1 MKNVISSTE
10 GLRQLAHTL
19 PESRS
24 LLAEFCGVHEF
35 AVARWFKGQ
44 HLPNG
49 LTQIKLR
56 VFLTLNGYRLRE
68 FEALNQTVQNFAKSL
83 AFGVIDA
90 KEAQTALGYE
100 QMNGVYNVALRGGSM
115 LPDRRYRLEK
125 LVENAAVSLHDK
137 ELQWQ
142 ERITALLPDPP
153 APATHDLVAALH
165 RTVDAALGSDPVQ
178 RLVADVDKAF
188 GDVRAQPRTEPDE
201 DVISTPSHNQQLVSP
216 TVKLIGALLDL
227 TNVVNQSP
235 NAHELRFVI
244 GTVSAYD
251 ISQLRLWFDSLEAR

>member
-1 MKNVISSTE
+1 
-10 GLRQLAHTL
+10 
-19 PESRS
+19 
-24 LLAEFCGVHEF
+24 
-35 AVARWFKGQ
+35 
-44 HLPNG
+44 
-49 LTQIKLR
+49 
-56 VFLTLNGYRLRE
+56 
-68 FEALNQTVQNFAKSL
+68 
-83 AFGVIDA
+83 
-90 KEAQTALGYE
+90 
-100 QMNGVYNVALRGGSM
+100 
-115 LPDRRYRLEK
+115 
-125 LVENAAVSLHDK
+125 
-137 ELQWQ
+137 
-142 ERITALLPDPP
+142 
-153 APATHDLVAALH
+153 
-165 RTVDAALGSDPVQ
+165 VQ